1 MVELRKNF
9 KGQMDDEVVHCYFR
23 RHWIKIVPAVLVIPF
38 CWAAYIAAFF
48 YWPALLESG
57 SFMVSFVLVGLILV
71 TAIMHYE
78 FLNVF
83 NYFLN
88 TVIITNSRIVLVDK
102 SVFFT
107 DSRTAIDLTKIQD
120 VQKRQNG
127 LFPYVLKYATLVISL
142 SSGDPITIDFTPQP
156 DFQFKKINE
165 VKKTYSEREQGG
177 LASLP
182 SILASPPGISIPNQ
196 AYPPNFIST
205 APPPLSTEENS
216 RHENAIRFA
225 SINIPF
231 LL

>member
-9 KGQMDDEVVHCYFR
+9 KGQLDNEVVQCYFR
-23 RHWIKIVPAVLVIPF
+23 RHWIKIIPAILVIPF
-38 CWAAYIAAFF
+38 CWAAYILTFF
-48 YWPALLESG
+48 YWPIVLQSG
-57 SFMVSFVLVGLILV
+57 SFMAAFALLGLILV

-83 NYFLN
+83 HYFLN

-102 SVFFT
+102 SVFFR

-127 LFPYVLKYATLVISL
+127 LFPYVLKYATLVVSL

-165 VKKTYSEREQGG
+165 VKKMYSEREQGG
-177 LASLP
+177 LTSLP
-182 SILASPPGISIPNQ
+182 NTLASPSNVLTSNQ
-196 AYPPNFIST
+196 MVNPNFISM
-205 APPPLSTEENS
+205 PPPLPAQENS
-216 RHENAIRFA
+216 PHEHAVHFA